1 MMENCCVIGPVKSGT
16 TLMIS
21 LMDSHPELSLFP
33 LEVKFFTH
41 WVERLSSRGCA
52 YKDLN
57 HFFLKQS
64 KIRFMNAEK
73 SQEMDIMNSGRI
85 NFAGF
90 DFPLFVRLMEE
101 KSGIP
106 ANSESRGP
114 ELFRRYLNDL
124 HKALNSTISEEKGG
138 WIVSKEGNHGAK
150 HITQITSL
158 FPRTKFVVL
167 CRDPRDIYSSFKAI
181 ARRKMEGVNS
191 PSFKSVVS
199 PCRYI
204 HENKDKNISAY
215 EDLFVEFGGDG
226 DFLFVRYE
234 SLVNNVRKEMTR
246 VADFLNIQ
254 FDEILTRPTN
264 LGNTWGGNSS
274 IMTGFQAVQSE
285 RIGKWETELTP
296 PERRLLEYFL
306 LRYLGQWRYPIK
318 KGKAAK
324 ARIVSAAV
332 KTELEA
338 LLRPNE
344 GVGGVR
350 MVKNIAKSIR
360 LLIFVTVYIFISS
373 DRLGR

>member
-1 MMENCCVIGPVKSGT
+1 MENCCVIGPVKSGT

-41 WVERLSSRGCA
+41 WVERLSSRGCT

-64 KIRFMNAEK
+64 KIRLMNAEK
-73 SQEMDIMNSGRI
+73 SQETDIMNSGRI

-191 PSFKSVVS
+191 PSFKSIVS
-199 PCRYI
+199 PCRYV

-296 PERRLLEYFL
+296 PERRLFEYFFR
-306 LRYLGQWRYPIK
+306 RYLGQWGYAIK
-318 KGKAAK
+318 EEKTPKAK
-324 ARIVSAAV
+324 IVTAAV

-338 LLRPNE
+338 LLPFNVR
-344 GVGGVR
+344 VGSVR
-350 MVKNIAKSIR
+350 VIKNIVKSIR
-360 LLIFVTVYIFISS
+360 LLMLAVVYILVSP